1 MYLHQ
6 VKFNGR
12 SVIGGRWLL
21 VLFLLWGMVAMPA
34 QAGDPVLPTEI
45 VHLSDSLSQ
54 LYAPDQRVALFQVD
68 YLSLIHI

>member
-1 MYLHQ
+1 MKRMYLHQ

-34 QAGDPVLPTEI
+34 QAGDPVLPTEMG
-45 VHLSDSLSQ
+45 
-54 LYAPDQRVALFQVD
+54 P
-68 YLSLIHI
+68 IHGWHFCEWSIPVVRIG